1 MDMIN
6 VKNTDR
12 SDLYECFIFDY
23 FDFDSRNLG
32 FINTTIEGI
41 RTSAQIKHVVI
52 DITTKTPKNFKGSKL
67 ESVSARNPM
76 ITDSALI
83 IISRPVVVSV
93 MKAASL

>member
-1 MDMIN
+1 MGMIK
-6 VKNTDR
+6 VKITDR
-12 SDLYECFIFDY
+12 IDLYDCFIFDY
-23 FDFDSRNLG
+23 FDSRNLG

-67 ESVSARNPM
+67 ERVSARNPM

-83 IISRPVVVSV
+83 IIPRPVVVSV